1 MIVSPPILAQPLAP
15 DNVWFAL
22 LLLAALA
29 WIRRL
34 DALKSHVAA
43 HRHTRHHRTRSAI
56 GSTSGWHTGTT
67 ESTGP
72 RVKSRFLS
80 LIKERGGCF
89 LPAFIHPDWK
99 QPKSPMGV
107 QRAKCLC
114 SRRFRFRRCVRPGRG
129 QSRPRRLL
137 MGVS

>member
-43 HRHTRHHRTRSAI
+43 HRHTRHHLHEI
-56 GSTSGWHTGTT
+56 GHRLHERMAHWH
-67 ESTGP
+67 
-72 RVKSRFLS
+72 
-80 LIKERGGCF
+80 
-89 LPAFIHPDWK
+89 H
-99 QPKSPMGV
+99 
-107 QRAKCLC
+107 
-114 SRRFRFRRCVRPGRG
+114 
-129 QSRPRRLL
+129 
-137 MGVS
+137 